1 MTDEQ
6 DAGLPDGGRPKCVIK
21 AGERLSL
28 DGGDLAQLQDCE
40 LESGVVIDIDAEEE
54 APKQDESKQVE
65 VVEPPPV
72 EDKSMSEKK
81 AEKPVEV
88 VREQSAPAKAV
99 EQAEAA
105 AADTAAKAQAVVEQ
119 VPHLADLKSALPAG
133 GDTNMLTVVMAGI
146 AVLGGGAAFKFYQ
159 NFSNQKHEQNMK
171 RLELEDKRSEEQGKE
186 CKAHA
191 GAALELNAVKSR
203 LEEVEEALEEST
215 KKLKE
220 VDEKASK
227 KGSVSFGDMDA
238 DELVEKLERLEKK
251 VKKLD
256 REIHDDGDKA

>member
-1 MTDEQ
+1 MPPEL
-6 DAGLPDGGRPKCVIK
+6 DAGLTDGGRPRCVIK

-28 DGGDLAQLQDCE
+28 DGGDLGLLQDCE
-40 LESGVVIDIDAEEE
+40 LESGVVIDLDAEEE
-54 APKQDESKQVE
+54 APKLDESKQVE
-65 VVEPPPV
+65 AAPTPPA

-81 AEKPVEV
+81 AEKAVEA

-105 AADTAAKAQAVVEQ
+105 AAETAAKAQAVVEQ
-119 VPHLADLKSALPAG
+119 VPHVADLKSALPAAA
-133 GDTNMLTVVMAGI
+133 DTNMLTVVMAGI

-159 NFSNQKHEQNMK
+159 NFSAQKHEQSMK
-171 RLELEDKRSEEQGKE
+171 KLELDQKRQEEQGKE

-191 GAALELNAVKSR
+191 GAALELSAIKSR
-203 LEEVEEALEEST
+203 LDEVEEALEEAT

-238 DELVEKLERLEKK
+238 DELVEKLERVEKK